1 MAEPE
6 LTEAPMSENLIT
18 HRPLGLTLA
27 VAALI
32 IDQWNK
38 FSFIEL
44 MASRNFVPMEVASFF
59 NLVMAW
65 NKGVSFSMFAEYDA
79 RLPLAFMALAVAA
92 VMLFWMWKEADKLTA
107 AGLGLII
114 GGAVGNAI
122 DRFNYGAVA
131 DFFDFHISG
140 YHWPAFN
147 FADSFIFIGVA
158 FLLWRSF
165 RGA

>member
-1 MAEPE
+1 MVE
-6 LTEAPMSENLIT
+6 LELRETPTEKHIIT
-18 HRPLGLTLA
+18 HRPLGVALA

-38 FSFIEL
+38 FALIAL
-44 MASRNFVPMEVASFF
+44 MESRDFVPMEVTSFC

-79 RLPLAFMALAVAA
+79 RYPLAFMALAVAT
-92 VMLFWMWKEADKLTA
+92 VMVFWMWKEVDKLTA

-147 FADSFIFIGVA
+147 MADSFIFIGVA